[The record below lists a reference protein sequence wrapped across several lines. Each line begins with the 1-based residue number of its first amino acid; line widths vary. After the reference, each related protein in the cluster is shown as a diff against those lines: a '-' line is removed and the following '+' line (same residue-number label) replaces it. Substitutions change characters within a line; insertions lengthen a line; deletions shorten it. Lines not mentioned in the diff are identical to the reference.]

1 MHHVCSSAV
10 TQQHELGLRE
20 NRNFFSR
27 SGCPESRTKV
37 LAGGFPLGSEGVSVL
52 GLTTLLVAVCCL
64 SLVFLGSYRHYCNV
78 TSVSTFFSL
87 CVQVP
92 LVRTPVIALGA
103 YPAPAGPHLNVFI
116 RSAKTLF
123 PVADLG
129 AGLECV
135 FSGDS
140 STHSIH
146 QEVLKR
152 FTLIE

>member
-20 NRNFFSR
+20 NRNFFSH
-27 SGCPESRTKV
+27 SGCPESQTKV
-37 LAGGFPLGSEGVSVL
+37 LAGGFPLGSEGASVL
-52 GLTTLLVAVCCL
+52 GLTTLLVAGCCL
-64 SLVFLGSYRHYCNV
+64 SLVFLGSYWHYCNV
-78 TSVSTFFSL
+78 TSVSTFFSV
-87 CVQVP
+87 CP
-92 LVRTPVIALGA
+92 GSPCKDTSHCTGGPPCPSR
-103 YPAPAGPHLNVFI
+103 PHLNVLI

-135 FSGDS
+135 FLGDS
-140 STHSIH
+140 PTHSIH
-146 QEVLKR
+146 QEGLKR